1 MTELMQQ
8 QQQQQRG
15 GMCCIIQQAARQTL
29 RPSVESY
36 SSIMALNIPGVAV
49 MMFFYLLVLGI
60 GIWASIKSKKE
71 AKKGQGDKTEMA
83 LLGNR
88 GINLVVGIFTM
99 TATWV
104 GGGFIVGTAE
114 AVYNP
119 SMGLIWA
126 VMPITATMCFIIG
139 GLFFA
144 EPMRNNKYMT
154 MMDPF
159 QIKYG
164 KVPTAALS
172 LASLISEIM
181 WVTGTLIG
189 LGVTMSVI
197 LDLSYTVSIW
207 ISAAV
212 AITYTLLGGL
222 YSVAYTDII
231 QLILIFISL
240 WLCVPFAL
248 MSPAVMDITE
258 TAYNNTFQSPWV
270 GTLEADRAWRWIDNF
285 LLLNFHQRTLSAAS
299 SSTAKITCFAAAFI
313 VPTLGI
319 PPILLG
325 AVAASTNWNMTSYGS
340 PSPLERGETGL
351 VLPIVLQ
358 HLTPTYISIVGIGA
372 VAAAVMSST
381 DSALLSAASIFTSN
395 IYRAILR
402 TQASEQEIQWVIR
415 VSVVVV
421 GLAGT
426 SLTFLDN
433 SVLMIWLLRSDL
445 TYTLMLPQ
453 LVCVLFFNI
462 SNGYGAILGC
472 VVGIVLRVLCGEP
485 VLGITPVIK
494 FPGCTLVDGVYIQ
507 QSPIRTICMLS
518 AVAAIL
524 LFSYLASVLFNRGLL
539 PEKWDIFNVKA
550 EHSSQTQ
557 GGAKS
562 NQKLKEQNENSEA
575 CEPMLESTC

>member
-1 MTELMQQ
+1 
-8 QQQQQRG
+8 
-15 GMCCIIQQAARQTL
+15 
-29 RPSVESY
+29 
-36 SSIMALNIPGVAV
+36 MALNIPGVTV

-60 GIWASIKSKKE
+60 GIWASFKSKKE
-71 AKKGQGDKTEMA
+71 AKMVQGDKTEMA

-126 VMPITATMCFIIG
+126 VMPIAATLCFIIG

-144 EPMRNNKYMT
+144 EPMRNNKYVT

-172 LASLISEIM
+172 MASLVSEIM

-212 AITYTLLGGL
+212 AITYTLMGGL

-248 MSPAVMDITE
+248 MCPAVVDITE
-258 TAYNNTFQSPWV
+258 TAYNYTFQSPWV
-270 GTLEADRAWRWIDNF
+270 GSLEADRVWRWIDNF
-285 LLLNFHQRTLSAAS
+285 LLLGLGNLGLQNFHQRTLSAAS
-299 SSTAKITCFAAAFI
+299 SSTAKITCFTAAFI

-325 AVAASTNWNMTSYGS
+325 AVAASTDWNLTSYGS
-340 PSPLERGETGL
+340 PSPFERGDTGL
-351 VLPIVLQ
+351 ILPIVLQ
-358 HLTPTYISIVGIGA
+358 HLTPTYISIIGIGA

-395 IYRAILR
+395 IYKNILR

-453 LVCVLFFNI
+453 LICVLFFKI

-472 VVGIVLRVLCGEP
+472 IVGVVLRVLCGEP
-485 VLGITPVIK
+485 LLGIPTILK
-494 FPGCTLVDGVYIQ
+494 FPGCTLVNGVYVQ
-507 QSPIRTICMLS
+507 SSPIRTICMLS

-524 LFSYLASVLFNRGLL
+524 LFSYLADLLFNKGLI
-539 PEKWDIFNVKA
+539 PEKLDVFKVKA
-550 EHSSQTQ
+550 LNSSQTQ
-557 GGAKS
+557 GGGDKS
-562 NQKLKEQNENSEA
+562 DTKGEESLKERNENDEA
-575 CEPMLESTC
+575 CEPMLESRC

>member
-1 MTELMQQ
+1 
-8 QQQQQRG
+8 
-15 GMCCIIQQAARQTL
+15 
-29 RPSVESY
+29 
-36 SSIMALNIPGVAV
+36 MALNIPGVSV
-49 MMFFYLLVLGI
+49 MMLFYLLVLAI
-60 GIWASIKSKKE
+60 GVWASIKSKRE
-71 AKKGQGDKTEMA
+71 AKKGRGDQTEMA

-88 GINLVVGIFTM
+88 GINLAVGIFTM

-126 VMPITATMCFIIG
+126 VMPVTATMCFIFG

-144 EPMRNNKYMT
+144 EPMRNNKYVT

-159 QIKYG
+159 QVKYG
-164 KVPTAALS
+164 KVATATLS
-172 LASLISEIM
+172 LACLVSEIM

-231 QLILIFISL
+231 QLVLIFISL
-240 WLCVPFAL
+240 WMCVPFAL
-248 MSPAVMDITE
+248 TSPAVSDITQ
-258 TAYNNTFQSPWV
+258 TAYNNTSQPPWL
-270 GTLEADRAWRWIDNF
+270 GSLEEDRVWRWIDNF
-285 LLLNFHQRTLSAAS
+285 LILGLGNLGLQNFHQRTLSAAS

-325 AVAASTNWNMTSYGS
+325 AAAASTDWNLTSYGS
-340 PSPLERGETGL
+340 PSPYERGQTGL

-358 HLTPTYISIVGIGA
+358 HLTPPYISIVGIGA

-395 IYRAILR
+395 IYKNILR
-402 TQASEQEIQWVIR
+402 TQASQQEIQWVIR
-415 VSVVVV
+415 ASVVVV

-433 SVLMIWLLRSDL
+433 SVLMIWMLRSDL

-453 LVCVLFFNI
+453 LVCVLFFGV
-462 SNGYGAILGC
+462 SNGYGAVLGC
-472 VVGIVLRVLCGEP
+472 VTGMLLRVLCGEP
-485 VLGITPVIK
+485 LLGITPVIR
-494 FPGCTLVDGVYIQ
+494 FPGCTLVNGVYVQ
-507 QSPIRTICMLS
+507 LWPIRTICMLS

-524 LFSYLASVLFNRGLL
+524 SFSFLASVLFRKGLI
-539 PEKWDIFNVKA
+539 PEKWDFFQVKGQDS
-550 EHSSQTQ
+550 EETQ
-557 GGAKS
+557 DVTKYDI
-562 NQKLKEQNENSEA
+562 KDEELKEQNESNEV
-575 CEPMLESTC
+575 CEPMLESAF